1 MSAFEVQ
8 SLYLRHLNP
17 KNVNADQEKEIKHT
31 VLLGVKLPMMISI
44 DELKQIPAVNQLVRT

>member
-8 SLYLRHLNP
+8 SLYLRHLSP
-17 KNVNADQEKEIKHT
+17 KNVTADQEKEIKHT

-44 DELKQIPAVNQLVRT
+44 DELKQIPAVN